1 MSHPLQEAPSF
12 DDEESEDES
21 DEDVLNYRAH
31 YLDFESDEF
40 DSDNPLES
48 GTTCL
53 NLVVST
59 YTPSWKARH
68 GWREFFQNW
77 SVNLEFPSI

>member
-1 MSHPLQEAPSF
+1 MYSS
-12 DDEESEDES
+12 EESENES
-21 DEDVLNYRAH
+21 DEDVVNDRAD
-31 YLDFESDEF
+31 YGDSESDEF

-53 NLVVST
+53 NLFVST

-68 GWREFFQNW
+68 GWREFFQNC
-77 SVNLEFPSI
+77 SVRLEFLSI